1 MHSGRRKAVPDV
13 HAMSALTEQPPT
25 HSTVRVQRWID
36 GRLEQASDQVA
47 EEQPVAL
54 VYLGLPHVV
63 MLATPADLADLGVGF
78 SLSEAIVGGPADI
91 RALQVLPADGGM
103 EVRIDIP
110 GERLAA
116 LLQRQRNLSGRSG
129 CGLCGVETI
138 AQAIR
143 RPAPVGAGDAISSTE
158 LHAALAELS
167 TRQPLN
173 AQTGSVHAAGWALP
187 GRGLQLVRE
196 DVGRHNALD
205 KVLGA
210 LVRAGLDPASGY
222 LVITSR
228 ASYEMV
234 LKAATLGVTL
244 LAAVSAPTALAIRLA
259 FETGLTLVGF
269 ARADRHVIYAHPQRL
284 LPDGR

>member
-1 MHSGRRKAVPDV
+1 VPGV
-13 HAMSALTEQPPT
+13 PTMSALTEEFPAQ
-25 HSTVRVQRWID
+25 STVGVQRWID
-36 GRLEQASDQVA
+36 GRIELSSDQVA

-54 VYLGLPHVV
+54 LYSGMPHVV

-78 SLSEAIVGGPADI
+78 SVSEAIVAAATQI
-91 RALQVLPADGGM
+91 RALRVLPTDGGM
-103 EVRIDIP
+103 EVQIDIP

-116 LLQRQRNLSGRSG
+116 LLQRQRNLSGRTG
-129 CGLCGVETI
+129 CGLCGAETI
-138 AQAIR
+138 EQAIR
-143 RPAPVGAGDAISSTE
+143 HPGPVGAGVTISSTE
-158 LHAALAELS
+158 LHATLAELQ

-205 KVLGA
+205 KALGA
-210 LVRAGLDPASGY
+210 LLRAGLDPASGY

-259 FETGLTLVGF
+259 LEAGLTLVGF
-269 ARADRHVIYAHPQRL
+269 ARTHRHVLYAHPQRL
-284 LPDGR
+284 LSHGR